1 MLTVIFLVWFMEC
14 SSLVDYAEWLMLGV
28 VMLRI
33 FYGVAH
39 FSAFSE
45 SLMQSSV
52 MLGVIL
58 LSVVAST
65 NVIKLFTVVI

>member
-1 MLTVIFLVWFMEC
+1 MEC
-14 SSLVDYAEWLMLGV
+14 SCLVDYAEWLMLGV

-33 FYGVAH
+33 FYGVTQ
-39 FSAFSE
+39 FSTLSE

-65 NVIKLFTVVI
+65 NVIKLFTTVIYDF